1 MLLLANNCIN
11 NCLEDCQDAK
21 GRSDLWSSA
30 NSTEFLT
37 HCSRDYNTMSFHW
50 WLYSRLSINGSRPS
64 LSPATSVRINIS
76 LQNPRLAYSNLS
88 NIYVSVQD
96 AQFMV
101 RPFHL
106 ETHSV
111 LSGKKHRHIINPF
124 QDVLKICCWSSKL
137 LSGYTY
143 GEAAMNDDFPGDL

>member
-1 MLLLANNCIN
+1 
-11 NCLEDCQDAK
+11 
-21 GRSDLWSSA
+21 
-30 NSTEFLT
+30 
-37 HCSRDYNTMSFHW
+37 MSFHW
-50 WLYSRLSINGSRPS
+50 CLYSRLSINGSRPS
-64 LSPATSVRINIS
+64 LSPATSVRTNLS

-96 AQFMV
+96 AQFVV

-137 LSGYTY
+137 LSGYIY
-143 GEAAMNDDFPGDL
+143 GEAAMNDDFPGDLWIFFGSHMQKDELRPNIEMIHLTSKRRLLFYILTITIKVFSSEH

>member
-1 MLLLANNCIN
+1 
-11 NCLEDCQDAK
+11 
-21 GRSDLWSSA
+21 
-30 NSTEFLT
+30 
-37 HCSRDYNTMSFHW
+37 MSFHW
-50 WLYSRLSINGSRPS
+50 CLYSPPSINGSRPS
-64 LSPATSVRINIS
+64 LSQATSVRTNLS
-76 LQNPRLAYSNLS
+76 LQYPRLAYSNLS

-96 AQFMV
+96 AKFMV

-111 LSGKKHRHIINPF
+111 LSGKKHRHIINSF

-137 LSGYTY
+137 LWGYTY